1 MIGGVLPPRGRIVIL
16 ALLLLVACG
25 PEADPV
31 TTVLDDDAI
40 TVASFNFP
48 ESVLLAELYALA
60 LEDAGFRV
68 ERELDLGTRELVAP
82 SLLRGLVE
90 VVPEYAGSALTFLG
104 GSSSPDA
111 AATHAALEDALE
123 PHGIVA
129 LEPSPA
135 EDRNGFAVTAITAAE
150 LGVVSLGDLVP
161 LSPELTFGGPPECPT
176 RPLCLLGLERAY
188 GMEFAAFV
196 PLDEGG
202 PLTVAAL
209 RSGQVDVA
217 LLFTSAGAVRT
228 NGFVLLED
236 DRNLQPAENVTP
248 LVRWEVLERFGDEVA
263 EVLDAVSAAL
273 TTADL
278 RAMNAAVTDG
288 ASPRATAAAWLADH
302 GLPGTLG

>member
-1 MIGGVLPPRGRIVIL
+1 MIGGMLPLRRRIVGL
-16 ALLLLVACG
+16 ALVLLAACG

-31 TTVLDDDAI
+31 TSVLDDDAI

-90 VVPEYAGSALTFLG
+90 VVPEYSGSALEFLG
-104 GSSSPDA
+104 GAPSPDA
-111 AATHAALEDALE
+111 AATHEALEEALAQ
-123 PHGIVA
+123 HGILA
-129 LEPSPA
+129 LGPSPA
-135 EDRNGFAVTAITAAE
+135 QDRNGFAVTAVTAAE
-150 LGVVSLGDLVP
+150 LGVVSLDDLVP

-188 GMEFAAFV
+188 GMEFGAFV
-196 PLDEGG
+196 PLDRGG

-217 LLFTSAGAVRT
+217 LLFTSSGAIRT

-248 LVRWEVLERFGDEVA
+248 LVRREVLARFGDEVA
-263 EVLDAVSAAL
+263 GVLDAVSAAL
-273 TTADL
+273 TTGDL
-278 RAMNAAVTDG
+278 RAMNAAVAEG

-302 GLPGTLG
+302 GLPGALG